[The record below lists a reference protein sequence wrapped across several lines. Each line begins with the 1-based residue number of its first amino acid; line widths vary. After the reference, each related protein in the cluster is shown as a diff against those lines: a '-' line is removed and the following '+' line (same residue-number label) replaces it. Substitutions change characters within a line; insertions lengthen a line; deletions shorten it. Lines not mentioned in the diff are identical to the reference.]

1 MDGHVKNLSTY
12 DWLQWKHQIGD
23 IPTDKDCLDTYDQNW
38 TIINVEIGFYCL
50 LNFFVQQPMWWGP
63 WPMAILWNR
72 TNISN
77 IMLFSNLSQGPLF
90 FVPCDIGYAS
100 LGAINAIK
108 QASLCGGYHTQA
120 IVFAH
125 WELLYLHSAF
135 VICFPLCF
143 VCLFAALFMGRPC
156 IMSGQRMGE
165 SRQETKIQD

>member
-1 MDGHVKNLSTY
+1 
-12 DWLQWKHQIGD
+12 
-23 IPTDKDCLDTYDQNW
+23 
-38 TIINVEIGFYCL
+38 
-50 LNFFVQQPMWWGP
+50 MWWWP
-63 WPMAILWNR
+63 WSMAILWNR

-77 IMLFSNLSQGPLF
+77 NMLFSNLSQGPLF

-108 QASLCGGYHTQA
+108 QASLCVGYHTQA

-143 VCLFAALFMGRPC
+143 VCLFAALFMGSHVSCLVKGWERVDKRQKFKTRQRICSWMAENLTSRVHATICKRQKMRPKTD
-156 IMSGQRMGE
+156 I
-165 SRQETKIQD
+165 